1 MYLEYAATYAG
12 GFGALIADPAG
23 PALLLIL
30 CLAILGTLA
39 VRSVQQ
45 AGPTHPRSAYL
56 IGAFFAVWATSSY
69 FASRSHPNNAVN
81 LAPVYVVALI
91 GALRLISGQG
101 FQRGRTVLQTVLVP
115 VLACVLIGAFGDLQA
130 IPRFIENPPASVL
143 SVQSD
148 FWNDAQLSAFMR
160 SADIG
165 PGAPVALLGGGQLP
179 PGAGQGPSYWLPIA
193 PYAEIDL
200 LAADNRTVFLQ
211 RFMARAHEGGWLI
224 VQNVDVGKSHWVVQE
239 VSNWCTATRVITG
252 SYWTATYYQY
262 GRSAS

>member
-1 MYLEYAATYAG
+1 
-12 GFGALIADPAG
+12 
-23 PALLLIL
+23 LLVL

-39 VRSVQQ
+39 VRSAQRD
-45 AGPTHPRSAYL
+45 GPTHPRSAYL

-81 LAPVYVVALI
+81 LAPVYVVALM
-91 GALRLISGQG
+91 GALRLTSGQG
-101 FQRGRTVLQTVLVP
+101 FQHGRTVLRTVLVP

-130 IPRFIENPPASVL
+130 IPSFIENSPATVL

-165 PGAPVALLGGGQLP
+165 PGAPVALLDGVGPSQLP
-179 PGAGQGPSYWLPIA
+179 PGEGQGPSYWLPIA

-200 LAADNRTVFLQ
+200 LAADNRTVYLQ
-211 RFMARAHEGGWLI
+211 RFMAQAHEGGWLI
-224 VQNVDVGKSHWVVQE
+224 VQNVDAGESHWVV
-239 VSNWCTATRVITG
+239 A
-252 SYWTATYYQY
+252 
-262 GRSAS
+262 